1 MLTMKNQHNSITAD
15 AKDEKQQAAWQL
27 ILKMKNQHNSI
38 TADAKDEKQQAAWH
52 MFNNAKQPINMY
64 NVYAKQHRAYMYT
77 CTGRPILVY
86 VEIYILVDRNE
97 YLFGPFTNYIIRKSW
112 GEKLTSTKTQGL
124 LSRRKE
130 GCRTDILEHQNLNSD
145 RKLMKLSF

>member
-77 CTGRPILVY
+77 CINRSTHSSVCGN
-86 VEIYILVDRNE
+86 IYIGRQEWISLW
-97 YLFGPFTNYIIRKSW
+97 PI
-112 GEKLTSTKTQGL
+112 
-124 LSRRKE
+124 
-130 GCRTDILEHQNLNSD
+130 H
-145 RKLMKLSF
+145 